1 MPINMVYTF
10 FYIYLL
16 FSFIMFDDYFLFENE
31 AHLAQCHVTNILEG
45 KGWSKY
51 LLKKIQECIRI
62 EVHIQRL

>member
-1 MPINMVYTF
+1 
-10 FYIYLL
+10 
-16 FSFIMFDDYFLFENE
+16 MFDDYFLFENE